1 VESNH
6 NFCINP
12 LCRHPSGDEALC
24 SECGLE
30 RLINGRYLPIR
41 PLKLIEDPFSEAS
54 QVEVWIVK
62 DLQGNAYCPPGGTQI
77 MRLMFAPDGLPQQ
90 QFYREAEFL
99 RTNCVQGIPKCE
111 TENLLHIRGD
121 TYPEMDCL
129 FQEYIDGQSLKS
141 FIETVSKKFNEE
153 LVWSFAEQLITI
165 LKHVHQQRWFHG
177 DISPDNII
185 VKPDRTLVLVDW
197 GAVQR
202 IDEIYMAA
210 MLSGADLEPTIAP
223 RHIFSR
229 YSPVYGSMEQ
239 IRGKPVPQ
247 SDFFGVGMILVYLA
261 TTKSPAS
268 IPRESGTFRLLW
280 HSQIKGKISP
290 ELVEILDWLIQ
301 EDLAHRPIFAHQI
314 LGKLEQCKSPSPR
327 HRIHQKPLQWR
338 WPLAAG
344 LVGLGLAG
352 LGALGY
358 GAAQQTKQQVAAV
371 VEQAQKA
378 ERVGNFR
385 KARQIYE
392 QALQRIPNNSSLLNN
407 LALVC
412 QDLKDLKCTKDKLE
426 QAIQAEPRGW
436 EALYNLAVLLEDEQ
450 NFPGARQLYQ
460 RSIQNGPREAL
471 PAINLSRLDILAG
484 YPRRALDRLQAIP
497 TQSLWDSNSQWGH
510 AKNVGWAYY
519 VLKDYPQ
526 ADQWLRKAITIDPER
541 ADSYCLLAQLQDL
554 RTNESQSSQIYWLNC
569 LSRPIAVTPEVRR
582 WRIARLKHEYPDV
595 DFSF

>member
-121 TYPEMDCL
+121 TYPEMICL
-129 FQEYIDGQSLKS
+129 FQEYIDGQSLKT
-141 FIETVSKKFNEE
+141 FVETVSKKFNEE

-229 YSPVYGSMEQ
+229 YSPVYGSVEQ

-261 TTKSPAS
+261 TTVSPAR

-280 HSQIKGKISP
+280 HSHIKGKISP

-314 LGKLEQCKSPSPR
+314 LGKLKQCKTPNTPN
-327 HRIHQKPLQWR
+327 RIQQKLWQWR

-344 LVGLGLAG
+344 LLGLGLAG
-352 LGALGY
+352 LVALGNV
-358 GAAQQTKQQVAAV
+358 AAQQREQRVAVV

-378 ERVGNFR
+378 LQMGNLGL
-385 KARQIYE
+385 ARQIYE
-392 QALQRIPNNSSLLNN
+392 RAVRQNPKESILHNN

-412 QDLKDLKCTKDKLE
+412 SDQSDLRCAKSSFTR
-426 QAIQAEPRGW
+426 AIQLDPGGWMPR
-436 EALYNLAVLLEDEQ
+436 YNLAVLEEDFGNISTAKTLYRESIMASHGDAVHPANNLARLEILDGNAVEAIKLLANLRPQ
-450 NFPGARQLYQ
+450 IRAHRW
-460 RSIQNGPREAL
+460 SI
-471 PAINLSRLDILAG
+471 
-484 YPRRALDRLQAIP
+484 
-497 TQSLWDSNSQWGH
+497 
-510 AKNVGWAYY
+510 AKNLGWAYFIS
-519 VLKDYPQ
+519 KDYTRAQ
-526 ADQWLRKAITIDPER
+526 SYLQESIEIDSSWADP
-541 ADSYCLLAQLQDL
+541 YCLLAQLHD
-554 RTNESQSSQIYWLNC
+554 SSQPGKAQQYWQEC
-569 LSRPIAVTPEVRR
+569 LSKSSEVPEVSR
-582 WRIARLKHEYPDV
+582 WRLDYLNRNQQ
-595 DFSF
+595 